1 MDGVHRP
8 RLELLSAEQVELIV
22 SEAFR
27 VLSDIG
33 VRIEND
39 EALDLLSREAI
50 SLESSVAGTEKRLED
65 FVADPASAAPDNGL
79 DGERMRSGV
88 GYLIGALTSR
98 EQLILRLR
106 YGLGG
111 EEEHTLEQ
119 IGQSLGL
126 SRERVRQL
134 EARALKKLRE
144 TLPAQN
150 LHPILEP

>member
-1 MDGVHRP
+1 VRA
-8 RLELLSAEQVELIV
+8 ELTGKLGRDPSPAELAPALGTDTGAI
-22 SEAFR
+22 
-27 VLSDIG
+27 
-33 VRIEND
+33 

-65 FVADPASAAPDNGL
+65 FVADPMSQAPDHGL

-88 GYLIGALTSR
+88 GYLIGVLTAR

-106 YGLGG
+106 YGLGR

-144 TLPAQN
+144 TVPAQS

>member
-1 MDGVHRP
+1 MSDPGSQQPDG
-8 RLELLSAEQVELIV
+8 
-22 SEAFR
+22 
-27 VLSDIG
+27 
-33 VRIEND
+33 
-39 EALDLLSREAI
+39 
-50 SLESSVAGTEKRLED
+50 
-65 FVADPASAAPDNGL
+65 GL

-88 GYLIGALTSR
+88 GQLIGSLTAR

-144 TLPAQN
+144 TAPAQN

>member
-1 MDGVHRP
+1 M
-8 RLELLSAEQVELIV
+8 
-22 SEAFR
+22 
-27 VLSDIG
+27 
-33 VRIEND
+33 
-39 EALDLLSREAI
+39 
-50 SLESSVAGTEKRLED
+50 
-65 FVADPASAAPDNGL
+65 
-79 DGERMRSGV
+79 GV
-88 GYLIGALTSR
+88 GSLIGSLTPR

>member
-1 MDGVHRP
+1 M
-8 RLELLSAEQVELIV
+8 
-22 SEAFR
+22 
-27 VLSDIG
+27 
-33 VRIEND
+33 
-39 EALDLLSREAI
+39 
-50 SLESSVAGTEKRLED
+50 AGTEKRLED
-65 FVADPASAAPDNGL
+65 FVPDPGSSAPDNGL

-88 GYLIGALTSR
+88 GHLIGVLTAR

-119 IGQSLGL
+119 IGQTLGL

-150 LHPILEP
+150 LYPILEP

>member
-1 MDGVHRP
+1 
-8 RLELLSAEQVELIV
+8 
-22 SEAFR
+22 
-27 VLSDIG
+27 
-33 VRIEND
+33 
-39 EALDLLSREAI
+39 LSREAI
-50 SLESSVAGTEKRLED
+50 SLESNVAGTEKRLED
-65 FVADPASAAPDNGL
+65 FVPDATADRPDGGI
-79 DGERMRSGV
+79 DDDRMRMGV
-88 GYLIGALTSR
+88 GPLIGSLTPR

-144 TLPAQN
+144 TQPAQR
-150 LHPILEP
+150 LQPSLEP